1 MNFSEVIFSRG
12 EYKMSDN
19 MLAMIPRSATEELH
33 VQIKEYKGKKYV
45 DLRIY
50 YTTDNGANWSPT
62 KKGVTVSP
70 ENLELLKTALEKA
83 QKEFEG
89 EPAE

>member
-1 MNFSEVIFSRG
+1 
-12 EYKMSDN
+12 

-50 YTTDNGANWSPT
+50 YTTDNGGNWNPT
-62 KKGVTVSP
+62 KKGVTVAP